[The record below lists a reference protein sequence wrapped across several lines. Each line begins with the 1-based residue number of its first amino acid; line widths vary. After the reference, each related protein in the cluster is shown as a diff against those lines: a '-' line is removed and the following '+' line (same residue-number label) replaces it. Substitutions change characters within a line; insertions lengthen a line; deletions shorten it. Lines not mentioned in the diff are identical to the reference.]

1 MSRSNKSKSV
11 VEPCDEPSLSDIA
24 NLLKSQA
31 DQLKSQASQL
41 AVITTQ
47 MSKVDVIEEEV
58 RGLKTLIVSLREE
71 NKDLRAQLKEKDTII
86 NDMSQS
92 VNTLEEKMNSI
103 EQHHRSW
110 GARILNLKVS
120 DEEAADPSMMIEKV
134 FNLALRPILEGA
146 VQAGR
151 LPAVPRA
158 DQVLEIAHVLPGR
171 PGLPRPIIM
180 RFFSRNVRSLCFQF
194 KRDYAPRDPVSSQG
208 ASSQEGVSSQEGSSR
223 KGRFT
228 YPLYDDLT
236 KPTLMKMRAINQDE
250 RVHACWTVNGK
261 IHFRLKNSE
270 TVRKV
275 VSIQDPLDVILK

>member
-1 MSRSNKSKSV
+1 MSRSNKSKAV
-11 VEPCDEPSLSDIA
+11 TDPINCDETSLADIA
-24 NLLKSQA
+24 RLLKAQSEQM
-31 DQLKSQASQL
+31 
-41 AVITTQ
+41 AVLTTQ
-47 MSKVDVIEEEV
+47 IGKIDKIESEV
-58 RGLKTLIVSLREE
+58 RDLKTLIVSLKDE
-71 NKDLRAQLKEKDTII
+71 NKDLRAQVKEKDKVID
-86 NDMSQS
+86 DMSQS
-92 VNTLEEKMNSI
+92 ISSLEEKMNMV

-110 GARILNLKVS
+110 GARILNIKVS
-120 DEEAADPSMMIEKV
+120 DEEAADPTLMIEKV
-134 FNLALRPILEGA
+134 FNLALRPMLEAA
-146 VQAGR
+146 VNAGR
-151 LPAVPRA
+151 LPAVPPA
-158 DQVLEIAHVLPGR
+158 HQVLEIAHVLPGK

-194 KRDYAPRDPVSSQG
+194 KRDFAPRDPAVG
-208 ASSQEGVSSQEGSSR
+208 EGNQEGSTR

-261 IHFRLKNSE
+261 IHFRLKNSD